1 MPDVNLKHNLHLH
14 LIVFIWGFTAIL
26 GKLISL
32 DALPLV
38 WWRMSLAVLLIL
50 GYIYYKKTSFKI
62 SKKDI
67 VLLLI
72 SGIIIALHWITFF
85 KAIKVSNISITL
97 ACLSTGAFFTS
108 ILEPVFYKRKI
119 VWYEIFF
126 GLVVLI
132 GLYFVIESSE
142 PNFIQKSFS
151 NNISGTMQ
159 GVLLALTSAF
169 LSATFSII
177 NGKFAQRI
185 DATIVSF
192 YELFGGVLFLSTFL
206 LYNEQFTTEF
216 FTLTIED
223 LMWLFVLASI
233 CTAYAFIASVAVM
246 KFISPYTV
254 MLTINLEPVYGI
266 ALAVIIFEKNEQMS
280 FSFYIGAAIILITVI
295 LNGLIRNKKK
305 IIR

>member
-1 MPDVNLKHNLHLH
+1 MPDVNLKHTLHLH

-38 WWRMSLAVLLIL
+38 WWRMSLAVVLIF
-50 GYIYYKKTSFKI
+50 GYIYYRKTSFQLPR
-62 SKKDI
+62 KDI
-67 VLLLI
+67 ILLI
-72 SGIIIALHWITFF
+72 VSGLVIALHWITFF

-108 ILEPVFYKRKI
+108 ILEPIFYKRKI
-119 VWYEIFF
+119 VWYEIVF
-126 GLVVLI
+126 GLIVLI

-142 PNFIQKSFS
+142 PNFIQKSITS
-151 NNISGTMQ
+151 NMSGTMR

-169 LSATFSII
+169 LSANFSII

-192 YELFGGVLFLSTFL
+192 YELLGGVLFLSVFL
-206 LYNEQFTTEF
+206 LFTKQFTAEF
-216 FTLTIED
+216 FNITLTD
-223 LMWLFVLASI
+223 FMWLGILASI
-233 CTAYAFIASVAVM
+233 CTAYAFIASVNVM
-246 KFISPYTV
+246 KYISPYTV

-266 ALAVIIFEKNEQMS
+266 ALAVLIFEKKEQMS
-280 FSFYIGAAIILITVI
+280 FSFYIGATIILITVI
-295 LNGLIRNKKK
+295 LNGLIRNRKKSS
-305 IIR
+305 

>member
-14 LIVFIWGFTAIL
+14 LIVFIWGFTAVL

-50 GYIYYKKTSFKI
+50 GYIYYKKTSFKL

-72 SGIIIALHWITFF
+72 SGLIIALHWITFF

-108 ILEPVFYKRKI
+108 ILEPIFYKRKM
-119 VWYEIFF
+119 VWYEIVF
-126 GLVVLI
+126 GLVVLV

-151 NNISGTMQ
+151 SNMSGTMQ

-169 LSATFSII
+169 LSASFSII

-185 DATIVSF
+185 DAAIVSF
-192 YELFGGVLFLSTFL
+192 YELFGGVLFLSAFL
-206 LYNEQFTTEF
+206 LFSGQFSTEF
-216 FTLTIED
+216 FAISASD

-266 ALAVIIFEKNEQMS
+266 ALAVFIFEKKEQMS

-305 IIR
+305 NN

>member
-1 MPDVNLKHNLHLH
+1 MPDVKFKHNLHLH

-38 WWRMSLAVLLIL
+38 WWRMSLAVLFIF
-50 GYIYYKKTSFKI
+50 GYISYKKI
-62 SKKDI
+62 GYRLAKKDI
-67 VLLLI
+67 ILLLI
-72 SGIIIALHWITFF
+72 SGLIIALHWITFF

-108 ILEPVFYKRKI
+108 ILEPIFYKRKM
-119 VWYEIFF
+119 VWYEIVF

-142 PNFIQKSFS
+142 PNFIQKSLNS
-151 NNISGTMQ
+151 NMSGTMQ

-169 LSATFSII
+169 LSASFSII

-185 DATIVSF
+185 EATIVSF
-192 YELFGGVLFLSTFL
+192 YELFGGVLFLSLFL
-206 LYNEQFTTEF
+206 LFMGQFTQDF
-216 FTLTIED
+216 FAISMND
-223 LMWLFVLASI
+223 LMWLGILASV
-233 CTAYAFIASVAVM
+233 CTAYAFIASVSVM

-266 ALAVIIFEKNEQMS
+266 ALAFFIFDKNEQMS

-295 LNGLIRNKKK
+295 LNGLIRNNKKNA
-305 IIR
+305 

>member
-38 WWRMSLAVLLIL
+38 WWRMSLAVVLIF
-50 GYIYYKKTSFKI
+50 GYIYYRKTSFTL
-62 SKKDI
+62 SRKDI
-67 VLLLI
+67 ILLLI
-72 SGIIIALHWITFF
+72 SGLVIALHWITFF

-108 ILEPVFYKRKI
+108 ILEPIFYKRKM
-119 VWYEIFF
+119 VWYEIVF

-142 PNFIQKSFS
+142 PNFIQKSFNS
-151 NNISGTMQ
+151 NMTGTMQ

-169 LSATFSII
+169 LSASFSII

-192 YELFGGVLFLSTFL
+192 YELLGGVLFLSVFL
-206 LYNEQFTTEF
+206 LFTQQFSTEF
-216 FTLTIED
+216 FNITLSD
-223 LMWLFVLASI
+223 LMWLGILASV
-233 CTAYAFIASVAVM
+233 CTAYAFIASVNVM
-246 KFISPYTV
+246 KYISPYTV
-254 MLTINLEPVYGI
+254 MLSINLEPVYGI
-266 ALAVIIFEKNEQMS
+266 ALAVLIFDKNEQMS

-295 LNGLIRNKKK
+295 LNGLIRNYKKSS
-305 IIR
+305 

>member
-38 WWRMSLAVLLIL
+38 WWRMSLAVVLIF
-50 GYIYYKKTSFKI
+50 GYIFYRKTSFQLAR
-62 SKKDI
+62 KDI
-67 VLLLI
+67 ILLI
-72 SGIIIALHWITFF
+72 VSGLVIALHWITFF

-108 ILEPVFYKRKI
+108 ILEPIFYKRKM
-119 VWYEIFF
+119 VWYEIVF

-142 PNFIQKSFS
+142 PNFIQKSFNS
-151 NNISGTMQ
+151 NMTGTMQ

-169 LSATFSII
+169 LSASFSII

-192 YELFGGVLFLSTFL
+192 YELLGGVLFLSVFL
-206 LYNEQFTTEF
+206 LFTQQFSTKF
-216 FTLTIED
+216 FNITLTD
-223 LMWLFVLASI
+223 FMWLGILASI
-233 CTAYAFIASVAVM
+233 CTAYAFIASVNVM
-246 KFISPYTV
+246 KYISPYTV
-254 MLTINLEPVYGI
+254 MLSINLEPVYGI
-266 ALAVIIFEKNEQMS
+266 ALAVLIFDKNEQMS

-295 LNGLIRNKKK
+295 LNGLIRNYKKSS
-305 IIR
+305 